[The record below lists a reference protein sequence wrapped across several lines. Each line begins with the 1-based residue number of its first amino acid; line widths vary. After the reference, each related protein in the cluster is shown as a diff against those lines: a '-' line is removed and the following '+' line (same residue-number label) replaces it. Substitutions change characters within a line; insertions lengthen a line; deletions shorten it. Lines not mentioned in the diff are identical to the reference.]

1 MSFTGNAFLLTFIPL
16 FVAIDVLGV
25 VPLFLSM
32 TEGMGPREKNKLIS
46 EATLT
51 ALAVSLLFLVG
62 GRLVFDFM
70 GITENDFRVGGGIV
84 LLVLAVDDLIF
95 SSESRRNPET
105 KVGVV
110 PIGIPLIIGPAALK
124 TILILVDAYGYLPT
138 LVALLANLF
147 IVWLVFRKSDVVIR
161 LMGDAGAKATAKV
174 AGLFMAAIAV
184 MMIRVGLTAMIHAG
198 G

>member
-1 MSFTGNAFLLTFIPL
+1 MSLTANAFLLTFIPL

-32 TEGMGPREKNKLIS
+32 TEGMGPREKKTLIS

-51 ALAVSLLFLVG
+51 ALAVSLLFLAG

-70 GITENDFRVGGGIV
+70 GITEDDFRVGGGIV

-95 SSESRRNPET
+95 SSESRRASDT

-110 PIGIPLIIGPAALK
+110 PIGIPLIIGPAALT

-138 LVALLANLF
+138 VVALLANLF

-161 LMGDAGAKATAKV
+161 LMGEAGAKATAKV